1 MSLSGFYTVPL
12 VIYVIS
18 EMFLALTIRDNLF
31 LMALQLVY
39 PIKWIKEWQA
49 EIIPKEFKTFR
60 KGKGY
65 YWSSKYEPKFTKYL
79 WIL

>member
-18 EMFLALTIRDNLF
+18 EMILALTIRDNLF

-39 PIKWIKEWQA
+39 PIEWIKEWQA
-49 EIIPKEFKTFR
+49 EIIPKNFKTNTMFR
-60 KGKGY
+60 KGRG

-79 WIL
+79 

>member
-18 EMFLALTIRDNLF
+18 EMILALTIRDNLF

-39 PIKWIKEWQA
+39 PIEWIKEWQA
-49 EIIPKEFKTFR
+49 EIIPKKIKTNTFR
-60 KGKGY
+60 KGKG

-79 WIL
+79 

>member
-12 VIYVIS
+12 VIYITS

-39 PIKWIKEWQA
+39 PIEWIKEWQA
-49 EIIPKEFKTFR
+49 EIIPKRFKTNSTFR
-60 KGKGY
+60 KGKKGY
-65 YWSSKYEPKFTKYL
+65 WNSKYEPKFTKYL
-79 WIL
+79 